1 MRSTI
6 KIIFKRRQ
14 PLAPP
19 DSSRWRVY
27 ETAETTKRK
36 KKKNRE
42 KKLEKKEQ
50 EEISSR
56 ACFGWAF
63 DDENDKSEG
72 EGE

>member
-1 MRSTI
+1 MKSVWN
-6 KIIFKRRQ
+6 
-14 PLAPP
+14 
-19 DSSRWRVY
+19 SRNDQ
-27 ETAETTKRK
+27 KKK

-42 KKLEKKEQ
+42 KKTRKKEQ
-50 EEISSR
+50 EEISSL